1 MTVGKIPAIIA
12 TIGTLAIFRACCSR
26 SRPEQNVLA
35 FELPDSLPRPRGEE
49 AARPAPARL
58 DRARSRARRRLPAL
72 VAVGAGFLRG
82 GGSNP
87 DAARYAGIPVGRR
100 VFTASIS
107 GALAGLGGFMFAA
120 RFASVDA
127 VAGTNLE
134 LDAVTWSSIGGVNI
148 FGGSGRCSAIL
159 GAVLVATMQ
168 DGFTLLKLSEFWKI
182 FFNGTAIV
190 VAVTIDALVT
200 HRLQEALRRRR
211 REMVAA
217 REQAPPQ
224 EAVLTR
230 FARSLLVRWETVLV
244 LLIIAVGLWCR
255 SLSPLFLTK
264 LNLLDLAT
272 PYIFI
277 GLMALGLTFV
287 VIAGEIDISVAS
299 ILAVSVV
306 ILGQV
311 YEAGAN
317 IWFAALVGLLVATG
331 LGLLNGFRRGRRS
344 ALARG
349 HARDAGRLPRA
360 RVPHP
365 QRRRVATFPTRFTNI
380 GIGYVWGQQ
389 VPIALLVFL
398 GTAIALGFLLHATR
412 FGRYIY
418 AIGSNREAA
427 RYSGIP
433 VTRVRMAVFGISGL
447 LAGVSG
453 LVYVG
458 YFGSSRAD
466 AADGSLLDVV
476 TAVVLGGVDIFGGSG
491 SILGVVL
498 AVILIAELRNGMLLD
513 NIGGDTQNI
522 VIGCLLLGAILAGNA
537 IRALQ
542 ASGLRQRIARART
555 KEVVRPK
562 GSGGGRR
569 EARAID
575 ARHTNQ
581 EVKGNA
587 SLQIEGAARPRGRRR
602 ARRGAL
608 GGAGAR
614 GRTRRRPGCGEGRE
628 LQDLPDPEVHRDP
641 GLHAQ
646 RQGWQ
651 GSRQEARRHR
661 HVRRPD
667 GGVGGE
673 AGAVHRHAVRQGY
686 NAVISA
692 NDPNAVAPALKR
704 AQARGLKVVSSTTPT
719 RRRTLAPST
728 SARPIR
734 TRSGPGRSSGSARRS
749 ATGARSRSSRR
760 RRRRRIRTRGSP

>member
-1 MTVGKIPAIIA
+1 
-12 TIGTLAIFRACCSR
+12 
-26 SRPEQNVLA
+26 
-35 FELPDSLPRPRGEE
+35 
-49 AARPAPARL
+49 
-58 DRARSRARRRLPAL
+58 
-72 VAVGAGFLRG
+72 
-82 GGSNP
+82 
-87 DAARYAGIPVGRR
+87 
-100 VFTASIS
+100 
-107 GALAGLGGFMFAA
+107 
-120 RFASVDA
+120 
-127 VAGTNLE
+127 
-134 LDAVTWSSIGGVNI
+134 
-148 FGGSGRCSAIL
+148 
-159 GAVLVATMQ
+159 
-168 DGFTLLKLSEFWKI
+168 
-182 FFNGTAIV
+182 
-190 VAVTIDALVT
+190 
-200 HRLQEALRRRR
+200 
-211 REMVAA
+211 
-217 REQAPPQ
+217 
-224 EAVLTR
+224 LTR

-331 LGLLNGFRRGRRS
+331 LGLLNGFLVSVVGLPSLAVTLGTLAAFRG
-344 ALARG
+344 LAFLIHSG
-349 HARDAGRLPRA
+349 EG
-360 RVPHP
+360 
-365 QRRRVATFPTRFTNI
+365 VATFPTRFTNI

-398 GTAIALGFLLHATR
+398 GSAIALGFLLHATR

-447 LAGVSG
+447 LAGLSG

-562 GSGGGRR
+562 GQ
-569 EARAID
+569 A
-575 ARHTNQ
+575 
-581 EVKGNA
+581 
-587 SLQIEGAARPRGRRR
+587 EG
-602 ARRGAL
+602 
-608 GGAGAR
+608 
-614 GRTRRRPGCGEGRE
+614 
-628 LQDLPDPEVHRDP
+628 
-641 GLHAQ
+641 
-646 RQGWQ
+646 
-651 GSRQEARRHR
+651 
-661 HVRRPD
+661 
-667 GGVGGE
+667 
-673 AGAVHRHAVRQGY
+673 
-686 NAVISA
+686 
-692 NDPNAVAPALKR
+692 
-704 AQARGLKVVSSTTPT
+704 SS
-719 RRRTLAPST
+719 
-728 SARPIR
+728 
-734 TRSGPGRSSGSARRS
+734 
-749 ATGARSRSSRR
+749 
-760 RRRRRIRTRGSP
+760 